1 MGPGPRKEL
10 TVTASDSTGLI
21 AGRYRLV
28 SELGRGAMGVVWLAR
43 DERLGRTVA
52 VKQLR
57 SGIGLSETQVQ
68 SSHLRARREA
78 RIAARLHHPNAV
90 AIYDVV
96 EHDGRPYLVMEYVRS
111 RSLSEVLAQET
122 ALTAAVVAEIGAQLA
137 SALVAAH
144 KAGIVHRDI
153 KPGNILF
160 TDDGTAKLT
169 DFGISRANDDVT
181 VTATGEM
188 LGTPAYVAPE
198 VAQGRPASAA
208 SDVFSLGATLYAA
221 VEGEPPF
228 GTGPTAMALL
238 LRIVHGESRPP
249 LTIGPLTDTLM
260 WMLHTDPEQRPTME
274 AAQRSLRAI
283 AVSSQPDTA
292 DAATTPI
299 ETSMAQTPI
308 STSMSQRPLTSAREP
323 MDAPGESVAATE
335 PAVSEDRPE
344 AAAVAVTPALPAS
357 GGTAA
362 ESTHTGTATKPRR
375 RPLLWVVGIA
385 VPLVVAGIIAALVAN
400 GSSSGLS
407 TTSSSTG
414 KSTQTTHPAT
424 SPTPAASR
432 SRAASGS
439 SASSAS
445 SATGTASASQTSATP
460 SPTDTAAQLSSAIS
474 NYYKLMPNHLDQAFG
489 YLTAAYQQNP
499 AGGMTGYRAFWGQI
513 QRVSVSN
520 IVAQP
525 PSTVTATIDYYYKN
539 GQTVEERT
547 RFGLVYTG
555 GIWKIASSSV
565 LSSRTL

>member
-1 MGPGPRKEL
+1 
-10 TVTASDSTGLI
+10 VTASDATGLI

-122 ALTAAVVAEIGAQLA
+122 VLTSAVVAEIGAQLA

-160 TDDGTAKLT
+160 TDDGAAKLT

-238 LRIVHGESRPP
+238 LRIVHGESRSP

-260 WMLHTDPEQRPTME
+260 WMIHTDPGQRPTME

-283 AVSSQPDTA
+283 ALASQPDAAA
-292 DAATTPI
+292 DASTTPI
-299 ETSMAQTPI
+299 ATSMSQTPA
-308 STSMSQRPLTSAREP
+308 STSMSRQPLTPAPRP
-323 MDAPGESVAATE
+323 MDAPGEVVAAAE
-335 PAVSEDRPE
+335 PAVSDDRPE
-344 AAAVAVTPALPAS
+344 AAPAPATPALPDS
-357 GGTAA
+357 GGAAA
-362 ESTHTGTATKPRR
+362 ERTRTDTATRSRR

-385 VPLVVAGIIAALVAN
+385 VLLVVAGSVAALVAN
-400 GSSSGLS
+400 GSPSGPIAA
-407 TTSSSTG
+407 SSSTST
-414 KSTQTTHPAT
+414 STQTTRPAA
-424 SPTPAASR
+424 SPTP
-432 SRAASGS
+432 
-439 SASSAS
+439 SASTKSTAAAAS
-445 SATGTASASQTSATP
+445 SATASQSSATAAQTSATAT
-460 SPTDTAAQLSSAIS
+460 PTDTAAQLSSAIS
-474 NYYKLMPNHLDQAFG
+474 SYYNLVPNHLDQAFG

-499 AGGMTGYRAFWGQI
+499 AGGMTGYRAFWGKI
-513 QRVSVSN
+513 QRASVSN

-525 PSTVTATIDYYYKN
+525 PSTVTATIDYYYLN

-547 RFGLVYTG
+547 RFGLVYSG

>member
-1 MGPGPRKEL
+1 
-10 TVTASDSTGLI
+10 VTASDATGLI

-122 ALTAAVVAEIGAQLA
+122 VLSTAVTAKIGAELA

-249 LTIGPLTDTLM
+249 LTTGPLTDTLM
-260 WMLHTDPEQRPTME
+260 WMLHTDPEQRPTMD

-283 AVSSQPDTA
+283 ALSSQPDTA
-292 DAATTPI
+292 DESTTPI
-299 ETSMAQTPI
+299 STSMSQTPI
-308 STSMSQRPLTSAREP
+308 STSMSQRPLTPAPEP
-323 MDAPGESVAATE
+323 MDAPGESAAATV
-335 PAVSEDRPE
+335 PAVSDERPE
-344 AAAVAVTPALPAS
+344 TTAAPATPALPAS
-357 GGTAA
+357 AEALTAPA
-362 ESTHTGTATKPRR
+362 RAGTATKSRR

-385 VPLVVAGIIAALVAN
+385 VPLVLAGIVAALLASGSPS
-400 GSSSGLS
+400 GSSV
-407 TTSSSTG
+407 TSSSTTT
-414 KSTQTTHPAT
+414 STQTTHPAT
-424 SPTPAASR
+424 SPTPAASK
-432 SRAASGS
+432 SKAAA
-439 SASSAS
+439 ASSAS
-445 SATGTASASQTSATP
+445 SRSSATASQTSATP
-460 SPTDTAAQLSSAIS
+460 TPTDTAAQLSAAIS
-474 NYYKLMPNHLDQAFG
+474 NYYKLVPGHLDQAFG

-499 AGGMTGYRAFWGQI
+499 AGGMTGYSDFWGKI

-539 GQTVEERT
+539 GQTVEEST
-547 RFGLVYTG
+547 RFGLVYAG
-555 GIWKIASSSV
+555 GIWKIATSSV

>member
-1 MGPGPRKEL
+1 M
-10 TVTASDSTGLI
+10 TASDATGLI

-52 VKQLR
+52 VKELR

-78 RIAARLHHPNAV
+78 RIAARLHHPHAV
-90 AIYDVV
+90 AIYDVA
-96 EHDGRPYLVMEYVRS
+96 EHEGRPYLVMEYVRS

-122 ALTAAVVAEIGAQLA
+122 VLTAAVVAEIGEQMA

-249 LTIGPLTDTLM
+249 LTVGPLTDTLM
-260 WMLHTDPEQRPTME
+260 WMIHTDPEQRPTME
-274 AAQRSLRAI
+274 SAQRSLRAI
-283 AVSSQPDTA
+283 ALAAQPD
-292 DAATTPI
+292 AAAEASTTPI
-299 ETSMAQTPI
+299 STSMPQTPP
-308 STSMSQRPLTSAREP
+308 STSMSQRPLTPAPEP
-323 MDAPGESVAATE
+323 IDSPEEFLAATE
-335 PAVSEDRPE
+335 PAVSDDRPE
-344 AAAVAVTPALPAS
+344 AAPAPVTPALPDS

-362 ESTHTGTATKPRR
+362 ERTRTSTPTRSRR

-385 VPLVVAGIIAALVAN
+385 VPVVVAGIVAALVAN
-400 GSSSGLS
+400 GSPSGPIAA
-407 TTSSSTG
+407 SSSTTT
-414 KSTQTTHPAT
+414 STQTTRPAA
-424 SPTPAASR
+424 SPTPAASTKAT
-432 SRAASGS
+432 AAST
-439 SASSAS
+439 S
-445 SATGTASASQTSATP
+445 SATRTATGTGTASQTSATATAT
-460 SPTDTAAQLSSAIS
+460 STDTAAQLSSAIS
-474 NYYKLMPNHLDQAFG
+474 NYYKLVPNNLDQAFG
-489 YLTAAYQQNP
+489 YLTAAYQVSP
-499 AGGMTGYRAFWGQI
+499 AGGMTGYRAFWGKI
-513 QRVSVSN
+513 QRVAVSN

-525 PSTVTATIDYYYKN
+525 PSTVTVTIDYYYKN
-539 GQTVEERT
+539 GTTVEERT
-547 RFGLVYTG
+547 RFGLVYSG

>member
-1 MGPGPRKEL
+1 
-10 TVTASDSTGLI
+10 VTASDATGLI

-52 VKQLR
+52 VKELR

-78 RIAARLHHPNAV
+78 RIAARLHHPHAV
-90 AIYDVV
+90 AIYDVA
-96 EHDGRPYLVMEYVRS
+96 EHEGRPYLVMEYVRS

-122 ALTAAVVAEIGAQLA
+122 VLTAAVVAEIGEQMA

-249 LTIGPLTDTLM
+249 LTVGPLTDTLM
-260 WMLHTDPEQRPTME
+260 WMIHTDPEQRPTME
-274 AAQRSLRAI
+274 SAQRSLRAI
-283 AVSSQPDTA
+283 ALASQPD
-292 DAATTPI
+292 AAAEAST
-299 ETSMAQTPI
+299 TPI
-308 STSMSQRPLTSAREP
+308 STSMSQTPASTSMSRRPLTSTPEP
-323 MDAPGESVAATE
+323 VDAPEEVVAAAE
-335 PAVSEDRPE
+335 PAVSDDHPE
-344 AAAVAVTPALPAS
+344 AAPAPVTPAVPDS

-362 ESTHTGTATKPRR
+362 ERTRTSTPTSSRR

-385 VPLVVAGIIAALVAN
+385 VPVVVAGIVAALVAN
-400 GSSSGLS
+400 GSPSGPIAA
-407 TTSSSTG
+407 SSSTTT
-414 KSTQTTHPAT
+414 STQTTRPAT
-424 SPTPAASR
+424 SPTPAASTK
-432 SRAASGS
+432 STAASTS
-439 SASSAS
+439 SATRT
-445 SATGTASASQTSATP
+445 ATGTASLTSATATAT
-460 SPTDTAAQLSSAIS
+460 STDTAAQLSSAIS
-474 NYYKLMPNHLDQAFG
+474 NYYKLVPNNLDQAFG
-489 YLTAAYQQNP
+489 YLTAAYQVSP
-499 AGGMTGYRAFWGQI
+499 AGGMTGYRAFWGKI
-513 QRVSVSN
+513 QRVAVSN

-525 PSTVTATIDYYYKN
+525 PSTVTVTIDYYYKN
-539 GQTVEERT
+539 GTTVEERT
-547 RFGLVYTG
+547 RFGLVYSG